1 MAEQV
6 VQQEEQMTYIDFK
19 KVRVNPNI
27 TLSIVESGKTVESIK
42 RREKVVHIITTVLTY
57 LFIFAL
63 ALTVMFQFYWM
74 IITSLKQNDE
84 IMATQQ
90 TFFPNIVMWSNYSYV
105 FETFNFTGYMFN
117 TIIVAIFS
125 TAGTLLTTIF
135 AAFAF
140 ARLEFKGREPLF
152 MIFLMTMMI
161 PGEMMVISNYL
172 TVNAFGWIKD
182 QTRMD
187 AY

>member
-63 ALTVMFQFYWM
+63 ALTVMFPFYWM

-117 TIIVAIFS
+117 RRS
-125 TAGTLLTTIF
+125 
-135 AAFAF
+135 
-140 ARLEFKGREPLF
+140 RLHQPSVRR
-152 MIFLMTMMI
+152 
-161 PGEMMVISNYL
+161 SR
-172 TVNAFGWIKD
+172 TVPCRRR
-182 QTRMD
+182 Q
-187 AY
+187 

>member
-57 LFIFAL
+57 LFIVAL
-63 ALTVMFQFYWM
+63 ALTVMFPFYWM

-90 TFFPNIVMWSNYSYV
+90 TLF
-105 FETFNFTGYMFN
+105 
-117 TIIVAIFS
+117 
-125 TAGTLLTTIF
+125 LKHLTSLVICSIQ
-135 AAFAF
+135 
-140 ARLEFKGREPLF
+140 LSLPSSQPLAH
-152 MIFLMTMMI
+152 
-161 PGEMMVISNYL
+161 Y
-172 TVNAFGWIKD
+172 
-182 QTRMD
+182 
-187 AY
+187 

>member
-57 LFIFAL
+57 LFIVAL
-63 ALTVMFQFYWM
+63 ALTVMFPFYWM

-105 FETFNFTGYMFN
+105 FETFNFTG
-117 TIIVAIFS
+117 
-125 TAGTLLTTIF
+125 
-135 AAFAF
+135 
-140 ARLEFKGREPLF
+140 
-152 MIFLMTMMI
+152 
-161 PGEMMVISNYL
+161 
-172 TVNAFGWIKD
+172 
-182 QTRMD
+182 
-187 AY
+187 